1 MPDFVTWWLDHWP
14 LIPVLI
20 LFLPGLFNDFRQLW
34 LDWSWYHAGYYF
46 NRQESRFTERRVVC
60 RKCGKRPG
68 AGHGVSTTGGTSAA
82 LSPFQTLPP
91 SWRASGDPVIGFDGP
106 TGGKP

>member
-1 MPDFVTWWLDHWP
+1 MIIDFIQWWLDHWP

-46 NRQESRFTERRVVC
+46 NREESRFTERRVVC
-60 RKCGKRPG
+60 RKCDKRQDVET
-68 AGHGVSTTGGTSAA
+68 VSEY
-82 LSPFQTLPP
+82 
-91 SWRASGDPVIGFDGP
+91 GDPVIGFGEAGKELDAFLS